1 MDAEG
6 LTVIDTTDVLT
17 GNTDIACERET
28 PRPDNADTR
37 PSLEHLAGVEWEP
50 LPKFC
55 PWLTENRAFAIAGA
69 LAVVGMFLGAMA

>member
-28 PRPDNADTR
+28 PRPD
-37 PSLEHLAGVEWEP
+37 PVKHLPGHEHLAGANWDLYDAAFLAIGAVG
-50 LPKFC
+50 FC
-55 PWLTENRAFAIAGA
+55 LGL
-69 LAVVGMFLGAMA
+69 LA